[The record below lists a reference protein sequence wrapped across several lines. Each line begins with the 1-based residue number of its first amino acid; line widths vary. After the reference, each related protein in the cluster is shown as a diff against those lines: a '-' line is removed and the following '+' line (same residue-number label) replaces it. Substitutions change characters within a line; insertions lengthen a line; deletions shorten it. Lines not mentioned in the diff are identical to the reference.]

1 MARGAGARVGAA
13 SPSARVA
20 PPTSSSSSS
29 SSSSRQTSHR
39 RTTTTRRH
47 ASSGSDAPIA
57 SWIESLADRLPP
69 RFPDA
74 PDTYWRGAGSPTGN
88 PQVHGEDS
96 ILDLLHAS
104 GAFHRPRLM
113 VDEGGARRRVMLSLR
128 TGTRTAGHPGWTHGG
143 LTSLLMDEIAGQAF
157 AHFVQPAR
165 GLGVTANLTVDYASP
180 LPTAKDLL
188 VVAGVGNVDGR
199 KVWIDVE
206 VRDGPPRD
214 GDRPSGGDDTAGDDT
229 AGDDT
234 AGDDAAGDDGDGE
247 VFARGSALFIVLA
260 KD

>member
-1 MARGAGARVGAA
+1 M
-13 SPSARVA
+13 
-20 PPTSSSSSS
+20 
-29 SSSSRQTSHR
+29 
-39 RTTTTRRH
+39 
-47 ASSGSDAPIA
+47 
-57 SWIESLADRLPP
+57 
-69 RFPDA
+69 
-74 PDTYWRGAGSPTGN
+74 
-88 PQVHGEDS
+88 HGDDS

-113 VDEGGARRRVMLSLR
+113 VDEGGARQRVMLSLR

-188 VVAGVGNVDGR
+188 VVAGVGKVDGR

>member
-1 MARGAGARVGAA
+1 MARGAGARLGAA

-29 SSSSRQTSHR
+29 SSSRQTSHR
-39 RTTTTRRH
+39 RATTTRRH
-47 ASSGSDAPIA
+47 APPRGASSASDAPIA

-74 PDTYWRGAGSPTGN
+74 PDTYWRGAGSPTRN

-113 VDEGGARRRVMLSLR
+113 VDEGGAGRRVMLSLR

-157 AHFVQPAR
+157 AHFVQPTR
-165 GLGVTANLTVDYASP
+165 GLGVTANLTVDYASQ

-188 VVAGVGNVDGR
+188 VVAGVGEVDGR
-199 KVWIDVE
+199 KVRIDVE
-206 VRDGPPRD
+206 VRDGPPEGGSGDSD
-214 GDRPSGGDDTAGDDT
+214 GGC
-229 AGDDT
+229 
-234 AGDDAAGDDGDGE
+234 DGE
-247 VFARGSALFIVLA
+247 VFARGSALFVVLA

>member
-1 MARGAGARVGAA
+1 MRSDAPCLAVLAHPPRGA
-13 SPSARVA
+13 SSA
-20 PPTSSSSSS
+20 
-29 SSSSRQTSHR
+29 
-39 RTTTTRRH
+39 
-47 ASSGSDAPIA
+47 SDAPIA

-74 PDTYWRGAGSPTGN
+74 PDTYWRGAGSPTRN

-157 AHFVQPAR
+157 AHFVQPTR

-188 VVAGVGNVDGR
+188 VVAGVGEVDGR
-199 KVWIDVE
+199 KVRIDVE
-206 VRDGPPRD
+206 VRDGPPEGGSGD
-214 GDRPSGGDDTAGDDT
+214 GDGGC
-229 AGDDT
+229 
-234 AGDDAAGDDGDGE
+234 DGE
-247 VFARGSALFIVLA
+247 VFARGSALFVVLA

>member
-1 MARGAGARVGAA
+1 MARGAGARLGAA

-20 PPTSSSSSS
+20 PPTSSS

-74 PDTYWRGAGSPTGN
+74 PDTYWRGAGSPARN

-113 VDEGGARRRVMLSLR
+113 VDEGGARQRVMLSLR

-188 VVAGVGNVDGR
+188 VVAGVGKVDGR
-199 KVWIDVE
+199 KVWIDVQ

-214 GDRPSGGDDTAGDDT
+214 DGGDDEAEKHSC
-229 AGDDT
+229 
-234 AGDDAAGDDGDGE
+234 AGDDGADGE
-247 VFARGSALFIVLA
+247 VFARGSALFVVLA

>member
-1 MARGAGARVGAA
+1 MHAMARGAGARLGAA

-20 PPTSSSSSS
+20 PPTSSSSS
-29 SSSSRQTSHR
+29 RQTSHR
-39 RTTTTRRH
+39 RATTTRRH
-47 ASSGSDAPIA
+47 APPRGASSASDAPIA

-74 PDTYWRGAGSPTGN
+74 PDTYWRGAGSPTRN

-113 VDEGGARRRVMLSLR
+113 VDEAGARRRVMLSLR
-128 TGTRTAGHPGWTHGG
+128 TGSRTAGHPGWTHGG

-157 AHFVQPAR
+157 AQFVQPTR

-188 VVAGVGNVDGR
+188 VVAGVGEVDGR
-199 KVWIDVE
+199 KVRIDVE
-206 VRDGPPRD
+206 VRDGPPED
-214 GDRPSGGDDTAGDDT
+214 GARPSGDV
-229 AGDDT
+229 
-234 AGDDAAGDDGDGE
+234 GDGE
-247 VFARGSALFIVLA
+247 VFARGSALFVVLA

>member
-1 MARGAGARVGAA
+1 MARGARLGAA

-29 SSSSRQTSHR
+29 SSSWQTSHR
-39 RTTTTRRH
+39 RATTTRRH
-47 ASSGSDAPIA
+47 APPPGASSASDAPIA

-74 PDTYWRGAGSPTGN
+74 PDTYWRGAGSPTRN

-157 AHFVQPAR
+157 AHFVQPTR

-188 VVAGVGNVDGR
+188 VVAGVGEVDGR
-199 KVWIDVE
+199 KVRIDVE
-206 VRDGPPRD
+206 VRDGPPE
-214 GDRPSGGDDTAGDDT
+214 GGGDDGDV
-229 AGDDT
+229 
-234 AGDDAAGDDGDGE
+234 GDGE
-247 VFARGSALFIVLA
+247 VFARGSALFVVLA

>member
-1 MARGAGARVGAA
+1 MHAMARGARLGAA

-29 SSSSRQTSHR
+29 SSLSRQTSHR
-39 RTTTTRRH
+39 RATTTRRH
-47 ASSGSDAPIA
+47 APPRGASSASDAPIA

-74 PDTYWRGAGSPTGN
+74 PDTYWRGAGSPARN

-157 AHFVQPAR
+157 AHFVQPTR

-188 VVAGVGNVDGR
+188 VVAGVGEVDGR
-199 KVWIDVE
+199 KVRIDVE
-206 VRDGPPRD
+206 VRDGPPEGGGGD
-214 GDRPSGGDDTAGDDT
+214 GDGGC
-229 AGDDT
+229 
-234 AGDDAAGDDGDGE
+234 DGE
-247 VFARGSALFIVLA
+247 VFARGSALFVVLA

>member
-1 MARGAGARVGAA
+1 MARGAGARLGAA

-29 SSSSRQTSHR
+29 SRQTSHR
-39 RTTTTRRH
+39 RVTTTRRH
-47 ASSGSDAPIA
+47 APPRGASSASDAPIA
-57 SWIESLADRLPP
+57 SWMESLADRLPP

-113 VDEGGARRRVMLSLR
+113 VDEGGARQRVMLSLR

-157 AHFVQPAR
+157 AHFVQPTR

-188 VVAGVGNVDGR
+188 VVAGGGKVDGR
-199 KVWIDVE
+199 KVWIDVQ

-214 GDRPSGGDDTAGDDT
+214 DGGDDEAEKHSCAGDD
-229 AGDDT
+229 DV
-234 AGDDAAGDDGDGE
+234 DGE
-247 VFARGSALFIVLA
+247 VFARGSALFVVLA

>member
-1 MARGAGARVGAA
+1 MARGARLGAA

-39 RTTTTRRH
+39 RATTTRRH
-47 ASSGSDAPIA
+47 APPRGASSASDAPIA

-74 PDTYWRGAGSPTGN
+74 PDTYWRGAGSPTRN

-157 AHFVQPAR
+157 AHFVQPTR

-188 VVAGVGNVDGR
+188 VVAGVGEVDGR
-199 KVWIDVE
+199 KVRIDVE
-206 VRDGPPRD
+206 VRDGPPE
-214 GDRPSGGDDTAGDDT
+214 GGGDDGD
-229 AGDDT
+229 G
-234 AGDDAAGDDGDGE
+234 GCDGE
-247 VFARGSALFIVLA
+247 VFARGSALFVVLA